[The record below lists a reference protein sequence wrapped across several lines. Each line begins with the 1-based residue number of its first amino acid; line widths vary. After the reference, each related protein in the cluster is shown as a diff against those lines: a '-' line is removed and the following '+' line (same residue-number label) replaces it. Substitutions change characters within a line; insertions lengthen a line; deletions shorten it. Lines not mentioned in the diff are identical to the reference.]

1 MKDWGAA
8 EWLAVIGI
16 TGPVV
21 LGVCAWAA
29 KAIKHLGAIESL
41 LTRLAAWM
49 QTFGEQHVELRSR
62 VDVLEKRVE
71 KHAKKLFGTNSADGE
86 S

>member
-1 MKDWGAA
+1 MKNWGPA

-16 TGPVV
+16 AAPVV

-29 KAIKHLGAIESL
+29 KALKHLGAIESL

-49 QTFGEQHVELRSR
+49 QTFGEQHVELRGR
-62 VDVLEKRVE
+62 VDVLEKRVDR
-71 KHAKKLFGTNSADGE
+71 HAKKLFGPDDEDG
-86 S
+86 